1 VLGIDARDK
10 KNRRANW
17 ESYESDLDRL
27 RGHRRV
33 WLLFSHV
40 RKIKGVSE
48 EEFMTQY
55 LDRLGVRIE
64 RFRRSGASA
73 YLYDLSKSPS
83 PESPTDPPV
92 FR

>member
-1 VLGIDARDK
+1 VLGIDSRDK
-10 KNRRANW
+10 NNRRANW
-17 ESYESDLDRL
+17 EAYASDLDRL
-27 RGHRRV
+27 RGNRRV

-48 EEFMTQY
+48 EEFMTQH

-64 RFRRSGASA
+64 RFGRLGASA

-83 PESPTDPPV
+83 KESPTDSPV
-92 FR
+92 LR